1 MSYLFWFSTLV
12 PGFALLQTVFPYDM
26 KRGLLGALSLSFV
39 LTIALTTPIII
50 VAYGLHLTVST
61 VGVLYLGL
69 VLLGLIGIASFGRW
83 PLLRRSLRGA
93 HWPEIGVI
101 LFVIAITVPLGGS
114 ATDDSFPRSATIR
127 YLRDVGFRMQDPYSP
142 IPLVETKH
150 HANPQFALYA
160 IVSQLTGEEPLEVW
174 FKSAWFFRLLG
185 VGGVG
190 FLAATVF
197 RSRWIGTIAMIGA
210 LGFLA
215 SLKAITYP
223 YAVASYVVVPILLA
237 QIIDQLERPT
247 HRGYVK
253 ILLSSLSLGLIHV
266 GHWLIAAI
274 CLLPPAFLW
283 AVWQHRGKGFWRVT
297 LLIVAALLPGIPL
310 LLITALQPNYVDAQ
324 QGQLHLWMLRTIDLG
339 HGWKFSII
347 DPTHF
352 TWMLPTVAVT
362 ALLLAL
368 RRQCRVTQLFLAAVF
383 LTSMVYMFTPV
394 FVDALA
400 KHIPYWLIQRA
411 RFIGE
416 VIAYVSI
423 AGGLAWVSR
432 RALPTRACRMGFAI
446 TVFCA
451 GIVVF
456 RVSIKDY
463 FEQRQAHRHW
473 LQRARELQEVVH
485 GLLPERAMVAADPE
499 WSLVLPA
506 VHVAAVMAP
515 ELFHANPADAN
526 LLQRHKEREELARS
540 RDIDGAPSPN
550 HCQERH

>member
-1 MSYLFWFSTLV
+1 MGCIYRYRHS
-12 PGFALLQTVFPYDM
+12 VFCIS
-26 KRGLLGALSLSFV
+26 GWCF
-39 LTIALTTPIII
+39 
-50 VAYGLHLTVST
+50 
-61 VGVLYLGL
+61 LGL
-69 VLLGLIGIASFGRW
+69 TGIVGFSRW
-83 PLLRRSLRGA
+83 PILRRSLRSA

-101 LFVIAITVPLGGS
+101 LCTIAITVPLGGS
-114 ATDDSFPRSATIR
+114 ATDDSFPHSAKVR

-142 IPLVETKH
+142 LPIVETKH
-150 HANPQFALYA
+150 HVDPEYALYA
-160 IVSQLTGEEPLEVW
+160 MVSRLTGEEPLEVW

-197 RSRWIGTIAMIGA
+197 RSRWIGAIAMLGA
-210 LGFLA
+210 LGFIA
-215 SLKAITYP
+215 SLKAISYP

-237 QIIDQLERPT
+237 QIVDLLERPT
-247 HRGYVK
+247 HRGYLR

-266 GHWLIAAI
+266 GHWLIAAM

-283 AVWQHRGKGFWRVT
+283 AVWQYRGERFWRVAV
-297 LLIVAALLPGIPL
+297 LMVAALLPGIPF

-339 HGWKFSII
+339 QGWRFSII

-368 RRQCRVTQLFLAAVF
+368 RKQCRVTQLFLAAVF

-394 FVDALA
+394 FFEALA
-400 KHIPYWLIQRA
+400 KIIPYWLIQRA

-432 RALPTRACRMGFAI
+432 RGLPTRAYRIGFALV
-446 TVFCA
+446 VFCA
-451 GIVVF
+451 GLVVF

-463 FEQRQAHRHW
+463 FDARQAHRHW

-485 GLLPERAMVAADPE
+485 GVLPDRALVAADPE
-499 WSLVLPA
+499 WSTVLPA

-515 ELFHANPADAN
+515 VLFQANPADAN
-526 LLQRHKEREELARS
+526 LLQRHKEREELLAPETSTERRRQIIANNGIDFILIKEQPGSDNGRGFEEVGDIVAS
-540 RDIDGAPSPN
+540 RHGFKLFKV
-550 HCQERH
+550 RR